1 MIQTA
6 DQKSTLNTQNFY
18 KYLPTLSSFTDIIE
32 PSNYFTVPDDWNL
45 IITDVVNSTDAI
57 RNGHY
62 KDVNIAGCIT
72 AMAVS
77 NLMKD
82 MDYPFLFG
90 GDGMTLLLPD
100 NVLSGV
106 KDILFSVRE
115 LVKSSFGLK
124 LRAGIVNVGE
134 LKRTGKELK
143 LCKLKISDFY
153 NQAILTGNAL
163 DVAESLVKNDD
174 STNPYII
181 PLTHKTKIKP
191 DFTGFT
197 CRWQDIPSHRGETV
211 SFIVKMN
218 SSSAASDQALL
229 KVVLDQVGFL
239 LGNDVEIHPLKE
251 EKIKV
256 DLSGKYPSKEA
267 TVHSGSGKG
276 IFYFLR
282 RLKIKIE
289 GIAVNFAIN
298 SQWKFGPKVNGA
310 ELRELRKSQV
320 IASDFRK
327 YDGTLKMVVACD
339 SGSRESF
346 LKFLDELYRQGKLF
360 YGYHVSDRALMT
372 CALHEGSVREV
383 HFVDSAD
390 GGYALAATQLK
401 EQIKASRG

>member
-1 MIQTA
+1 MIQTV
-6 DQKSTLNTQNFY
+6 DRRPTLNTQNFY
-18 KYLPTLSSFTDIIE
+18 KYLPALSSFTEIIE
-32 PSNYFTVPDDWNL
+32 PSNYFTVPDDWNI

-57 RNGHY
+57 QNGNY
-62 KDVNIAGCIT
+62 KDVNIAGGIT

-77 NLMKD
+77 NLMGD

-100 NVLSGV
+100 SVLSGV
-106 KDILFSVRE
+106 KDILFSIRE
-115 LVKSSFGLK
+115 SVKNNFGLK

-134 LKRTGKELK
+134 LKRSGKELK
-143 LCKLKISDFY
+143 LCKLKISEFY
-153 NQAILTGNAL
+153 NQAILTGSAL
-163 DVAESLVKNDD
+163 DMAESLIKNAD
-174 STNPYII
+174 TVNPYII
-181 PLTHKTKIKP
+181 PLAHKPKIEP

-218 SSSAASDQALL
+218 SSSVASDQELL
-229 KVVLDQVGFL
+229 KIVLDQVSVL
-239 LGNDVEIHPLKE
+239 LGNDAEIHPLKE

-256 DLSGKYPSKEA
+256 DLSGKYFRKEA
-267 TVHSGSGKG
+267 TVHSGNRNG
-276 IFYFLR
+276 IFHFLKM
-282 RLKIKIE
+282 LKIKIE
-289 GIAVNFAIN
+289 GITVNLAIN
-298 SQWKFGPKVNGA
+298 TQWKFGPKVNGM

-327 YDGTLKMVVACD
+327 YDGTLKMVIACD
-339 SGSRESF
+339 SDSRELF
-346 LKFLDELYRQGKLF
+346 LKFLDDLYQQGKLF

-390 GGYALAATQLK
+390 GGYALAAIRLK
-401 EQIKASRG
+401 EQIKTSRN

>member
-1 MIQTA
+1 MIETA
-6 DQKSTLNTQNFY
+6 DKKQTLNTHNFY
-18 KYLPTLSSFTDIIE
+18 KYLPALSSFQEIIE

-45 IITDVVNSTDAI
+45 VITDVVNSTDAI
-57 RNGHY
+57 RNGNY
-62 KDVNIAGCIT
+62 KDVNIAGGVT

-77 NLMKD
+77 NLMGD

-100 NVLSGV
+100 SVLPGV
-106 KDILFSVRE
+106 KDILFSIRE
-115 LVKSSFGLK
+115 LVKNNFGLK

-134 LKRTGKELK
+134 LKRNGKELK

-163 DVAESLVKNDD
+163 DAAECFVKNDD

-181 PLTHKTKIKP
+181 PLGHKTKIKP

-211 SFIVKMN
+211 SFIIKTN
-218 SSSAASDQALL
+218 SPTVAGDQELL
-229 KVVLDQVGFL
+229 KIILDKVNVL
-239 LGNDVEIHPLKE
+239 LGNDSEIHPLKE
-251 EKIKV
+251 EDIKV
-256 DLSGKYPSKEA
+256 DFSGKYFDKEA
-267 TVHSGSGKG
+267 TVHAGNRKG
-276 IFYFLR
+276 FLHFLR
-282 RLKIKIE
+282 MLKIKIE
-289 GIAVNFAIN
+289 GFAVNLAIN
-298 SQWKFGPKVNGA
+298 TQWKFGPKVNGM

-339 SGSRESF
+339 SNSRELF
-346 LKFLDELYRQGKLF
+346 LKFLEDLHREGKLF

-390 GGYALAATQLK
+390 GGYALAAVQLK
-401 EQIKASRG
+401 EQIKNSRS

>member
-1 MIQTA
+1 MIQTV
-6 DQKSTLNTQNFY
+6 DRKPTLNTQNFY
-18 KYLPTLSSFTDIIE
+18 KYLPALSSFTEIIE
-32 PSNYFTVPDDWNL
+32 PSNYFTVPDDWNI

-57 RNGHY
+57 QNGNY
-62 KDVNIAGCIT
+62 KDVNIAGGIT

-77 NLMKD
+77 NLMGD

-100 NVLSGV
+100 SVLSGV
-106 KDILFSVRE
+106 KDILFSIRE
-115 LVKSSFGLK
+115 SVKNNFGLK

-134 LKRTGKELK
+134 LKRSGKELK
-143 LCKLKISDFY
+143 LCKLKISEFY
-153 NQAILTGNAL
+153 NQAILTGSAL
-163 DVAESLVKNDD
+163 DMAESLIKNAD
-174 STNPYII
+174 TVNPYII
-181 PLTHKTKIKP
+181 PLAHKPKIEP

-218 SSSAASDQALL
+218 SSSVASDQELL
-229 KVVLDQVGFL
+229 KIVLDQVSVL
-239 LGNDVEIHPLKE
+239 LGNDSEIHPLKE

-256 DLSGKYPSKEA
+256 DLSGKYFRKEA
-267 TVHSGSGKG
+267 TVHSGNRNG
-276 IFYFLR
+276 IFHFLKM
-282 RLKIKIE
+282 LKIKIE
-289 GIAVNFAIN
+289 GITVNLAIN
-298 SQWKFGPKVNGA
+298 TQWKFGPKVNGT

-327 YDGTLKMVVACD
+327 YDGTLKMVIACD
-339 SGSRESF
+339 SDSRELF
-346 LKFLDELYRQGKLF
+346 LKFLDDLYQQGKLF

-390 GGYALAATQLK
+390 GGYALAAIRLK
-401 EQIKASRG
+401 EQIKASRN

>member
-1 MIQTA
+1 MIQTV
-6 DQKSTLNTQNFY
+6 DRKPTLNTQNFY
-18 KYLPTLSSFTDIIE
+18 KYLPALSSFTEIIE
-32 PSNYFTVPDDWNL
+32 PSNYFTVPDDWNI

-57 RNGHY
+57 QNGNY
-62 KDVNIAGCIT
+62 KDVNIAGGIT

-77 NLMKD
+77 NLMGD

-100 NVLSGV
+100 SVLSGV
-106 KDILFSVRE
+106 KDILFSIRE
-115 LVKSSFGLK
+115 SVKNNFGLK

-134 LKRTGKELK
+134 LKRSGKELK
-143 LCKLKISDFY
+143 LCKLKISEFY
-153 NQAILTGNAL
+153 NQAILTGSAL
-163 DVAESLVKNDD
+163 DMAESLIKNAD
-174 STNPYII
+174 TVNPYII
-181 PLTHKTKIKP
+181 PLAHKPKIEP

-218 SSSAASDQALL
+218 FSSVASDQELL
-229 KVVLDQVGFL
+229 KIVLDQVSVL
-239 LGNDVEIHPLKE
+239 LGNDSEIHPLKE

-256 DLSGKYPSKEA
+256 DLSGKYFRKEA
-267 TVHSGSGKG
+267 TVHSGNRNG
-276 IFYFLR
+276 IFHFLKM
-282 RLKIKIE
+282 LKIKIE
-289 GIAVNFAIN
+289 GITVNLAIN
-298 SQWKFGPKVNGA
+298 TQWKFGPKVNGM

-327 YDGTLKMVVACD
+327 YDGTLKMVIACD
-339 SGSRESF
+339 SDSRELF
-346 LKFLDELYRQGKLF
+346 LKFLDDLYQQGKLF

-390 GGYALAATQLK
+390 GGYALAAIRLK
-401 EQIKASRG
+401 EQIKASRN

>member
-1 MIQTA
+1 MIQTI
-6 DQKSTLNTQNFY
+6 DRKLTLNTQNFY
-18 KYLPTLSSFTDIIE
+18 KYLPALSSFTEIIE
-32 PSNYFTVPDDWNL
+32 PSNYFTVPDDWN
-45 IITDVVNSTDAI
+45 IVITDVVNSTDAI

-62 KDVNIAGCIT
+62 KDVNIAGGIT

-77 NLMKD
+77 NIMGD

-100 NVLSGV
+100 SLLSAV
-106 KDILFSVRE
+106 KDILFSIRE
-115 LVKSSFGLK
+115 SVKSNFGLK
-124 LRAGIVNVGE
+124 LRVGIVNVGE
-134 LKRTGKELK
+134 LKKSGKELK
-143 LCKLKISDFY
+143 LCKLKISEFY

-163 DVAESLVKNDD
+163 DMAENLIKNNDL
-174 STNPYII
+174 TNPYII
-181 PLTHKTKIKP
+181 PLTHKPKIKP

-211 SFIVKMN
+211 SFIIKMN
-218 SSSAASDQALL
+218 SSSVASDQELL
-229 KVVLDQVGFL
+229 KIVLDQVGVL

-256 DLSGKYPSKEA
+256 DLSGKYFRKEA
-267 TVHSGSGKG
+267 AVHSGSRKG
-276 IFYFLR
+276 IFHFLKM
-282 RLKIKIE
+282 LKIKIE
-289 GIAVNFAIN
+289 GITLNLAIN
-298 SQWKFGPKVNGA
+298 TQWKFGPKVNGM

-320 IASDFRK
+320 LASDFRK

-339 SGSRESF
+339 SDSRESF
-346 LKFLDELYRQGKLF
+346 LKFLEDLYKQGKLF

-390 GGYALAATQLK
+390 GGYALAAIQLK
-401 EQIKASRG
+401 EQIKASKN

>member
-1 MIQTA
+1 MIQA
-6 DQKSTLNTQNFY
+6 IDQKTTLNTQNFY
-18 KYLPTLSSFTDIIE
+18 KYLPSLSSFTDIIE

-57 RNGHY
+57 RSGHY

-77 NLMKD
+77 NLMGD

-100 NVLSGV
+100 SVLPGV
-106 KDILFSVRE
+106 RDILFSIRE
-115 LVKSSFGLK
+115 LVNSNFGLK

-134 LKRTGKELK
+134 LKKTGKELK

-163 DVAESLVKNDD
+163 DVAESFIKNDD
-174 STNPYII
+174 SSNPYII
-181 PLTHKTKIKP
+181 PLTHKIKIKP

-218 SSSAASDQALL
+218 SPSTSSDQELL
-229 KVVLDQVGFL
+229 KIVLDQVSLL

-267 TVHSGSGKG
+267 TVHSGSRTG

-282 RLKIKIE
+282 RIKIKIE
-289 GIAVNFAIN
+289 GLAVNLAIKT
-298 SQWKFGPKVNGA
+298 QWRFGPKINGK

-327 YDGTLKMVVACD
+327 YDGTLKMVIACD
-339 SGSRESF
+339 SDSRESF
-346 LKFLDELYRQGKLF
+346 LKFLDDLYRQGKLF

-372 CALHEGSVREV
+372 CALHEGSIREV

-390 GGYALAATQLK
+390 GGYALAAAQLK

>member
-1 MIQTA
+1 MIQTS
-6 DQKSTLNTQNFY
+6 DKKTSLSTQNFY
-18 KYLPTLSSFTDIIE
+18 KYLPALSSFTDIIE

-57 RNGHY
+57 KNGNY
-62 KDVNIAGCIT
+62 KDVNIAGGVT

-77 NLMKD
+77 NLMGD

-100 NVLSGV
+100 SVLPGV
-106 KDILFSVRE
+106 KDILFSIRE
-115 LVKSSFGLK
+115 LVKKNFGLK
-124 LRAGIVNVGE
+124 LRAGIVNVGD

-163 DVAESLVKNDD
+163 DAAENFVKNDD

-181 PLTHKTKIKP
+181 PLTHKTTVKP

-211 SFIVKMN
+211 SFIIKMN
-218 SSSAASDQALL
+218 SPSVASDQELL
-229 KVVLDQVGFL
+229 KVILDQVEIL
-239 LGNDVEIHPLKE
+239 LGNDTEIHPLKE
-251 EKIKV
+251 EGIKV
-256 DLSGKYPSKEA
+256 DLSGKYFDKEA
-267 TVHSGSGKG
+267 TVHTGSRKG
-276 IFYFLR
+276 ILHFFR
-282 RLKIKIE
+282 MLKIKIE
-289 GIAVNFAIN
+289 GFAVNLAVN
-298 SQWKFGPKVNGA
+298 TQWKFGPKVNGM

-339 SGSRESF
+339 SDSRESF
-346 LKFLDELYRQGKLF
+346 LKFLDELYKQGKLF

-390 GGYALAATQLK
+390 GGYALAAVGLK
-401 EQIKASRG
+401 EQIKASRS

>member
-77 NLMKD
+77 NLMRD

-134 LKRTGKELK
+134 LKRIGKELK

-218 SSSAASDQALL
+218 SPSAASDQALL
-229 KVVLDQVGFL
+229 KVVLDQIGVL

-256 DLSGKYPSKEA
+256 DLSGKYPRKEA
-267 TVHSGSGKG
+267 TIHSGSGKG
-276 IFYFLR
+276 FFFFLR

-339 SGSRESF
+339 SDSRESF
-346 LKFLDELYRQGKLF
+346 LKFLDDLYRQGKLF

-390 GGYALAATQLK
+390 GGYALAAVQLK

>member
-1 MIQTA
+1 MIQTV
-6 DQKSTLNTQNFY
+6 DRKPTLNTQNFY
-18 KYLPTLSSFTDIIE
+18 KYLPALSSFTEIIE
-32 PSNYFTVPDDWNL
+32 PSNYFTVPDDWNI

-57 RNGHY
+57 QNGNY
-62 KDVNIAGCIT
+62 KDVNIAGGIT

-77 NLMKD
+77 NLMGD

-100 NVLSGV
+100 SVLSGV
-106 KDILFSVRE
+106 KDILFSIRE
-115 LVKSSFGLK
+115 SVKNNFGLK

-134 LKRTGKELK
+134 LKRSGKELK
-143 LCKLKISDFY
+143 LCKLKISEFY
-153 NQAILTGNAL
+153 NQAILTGSAL
-163 DVAESLVKNDD
+163 DMAESLIKNAD
-174 STNPYII
+174 TVNPYII
-181 PLTHKTKIKP
+181 PLAHKPKIEP

-218 SSSAASDQALL
+218 SSSVASDQELL
-229 KVVLDQVGFL
+229 KIVLDQVSVL
-239 LGNDVEIHPLKE
+239 LGNDSEIHPLKE

-256 DLSGKYPSKEA
+256 DLSGKYFRKEA
-267 TVHSGSGKG
+267 TVHSGNRNG
-276 IFYFLR
+276 IFHFLKM
-282 RLKIKIE
+282 LKIKIE
-289 GIAVNFAIN
+289 GITVNLAIN
-298 SQWKFGPKVNGA
+298 TQWKFGPKVNGM

-327 YDGTLKMVVACD
+327 YDGTLKMVIACD
-339 SGSRESF
+339 SDSRELF
-346 LKFLDELYRQGKLF
+346 LKFLDDLYQQGKLF

-390 GGYALAATQLK
+390 GGYALAAIRLK
-401 EQIKASRG
+401 EQIKPSRN

>member
-1 MIQTA
+1 MLQTS
-6 DQKSTLNTQNFY
+6 DKKTSLNTHNFY
-18 KYLPTLSSFTDIIE
+18 KYLPALSSFTDIIE

-45 IITDVVNSTDAI
+45 VITDVVNSSDAI
-57 RNGHY
+57 RNGNY
-62 KDVNIAGCIT
+62 KDVNIAGGIT

-77 NLMKD
+77 NLMGD

-100 NVLSGV
+100 SVLPGV
-106 KDILFSVRE
+106 KDILFSIRE
-115 LVKSSFGLK
+115 LVKNNFGLK
-124 LRAGIVNVGE
+124 LRAGIVNVGD
-134 LKRTGKELK
+134 LKRIGKELK

-163 DVAESLVKNDD
+163 DAAETFVKNDD

-181 PLTHKTKIKP
+181 PLTHKTKVKP

-218 SSSAASDQALL
+218 SPSAAADQELL
-229 KVVLDQVGFL
+229 KIILDQIAIL
-239 LGNDVEIHPLKE
+239 LGNDAEIHPLKE
-251 EKIKV
+251 EGINV
-256 DLSGKYPSKEA
+256 DLSGKYFDKEA
-267 TVHSGSGKG
+267 TVHTGSRKG
-276 IFYFLR
+276 ILHFLR
-282 RLKIKIE
+282 MLKIKIE
-289 GIAVNFAIN
+289 GLAVNLAIN
-298 SQWKFGPKVNGA
+298 TQWKFGPKVNGM

-339 SGSRESF
+339 SDSRESF
-346 LKFLDELYRQGKLF
+346 LKFLDGLYKEGKLF

-390 GGYALAATQLK
+390 GGYALAAEGLK
-401 EQIKASRG
+401 EQIKASRS

>member
-1 MIQTA
+1 MIQTV
-6 DQKSTLNTQNFY
+6 DRKPILNTQNFY
-18 KYLPTLSSFTDIIE
+18 KYLPALSSFTEIIE
-32 PSNYFTVPDDWNL
+32 PSNYFTVPDDWNI

-57 RNGHY
+57 QNGNY
-62 KDVNIAGCIT
+62 KDVNIAGGIT

-77 NLMKD
+77 NLMGD

-100 NVLSGV
+100 SVLSGV
-106 KDILFSVRE
+106 KDILFSIRE
-115 LVKSSFGLK
+115 SVKNNFGLK

-134 LKRTGKELK
+134 LKRSGKELK
-143 LCKLKISDFY
+143 LCKLKISEFY
-153 NQAILTGNAL
+153 NQAILTGSAL
-163 DVAESLVKNDD
+163 DMAESLIKNAD
-174 STNPYII
+174 TVNPYII
-181 PLTHKTKIKP
+181 PLAHKPKIEP

-218 SSSAASDQALL
+218 SSSVASDQELL
-229 KVVLDQVGFL
+229 KIVLDQVSVL
-239 LGNDVEIHPLKE
+239 LGNDSEIHPLKE

-256 DLSGKYPSKEA
+256 DLSGKYFRKEA
-267 TVHSGSGKG
+267 TVHSGNRNG
-276 IFYFLR
+276 IFHFLKM
-282 RLKIKIE
+282 LKIKIE
-289 GIAVNFAIN
+289 GITVNLAIN
-298 SQWKFGPKVNGA
+298 TQWKFGPKVNGT

-327 YDGTLKMVVACD
+327 YDGTLKMVIACD
-339 SGSRESF
+339 SDSRELF
-346 LKFLDELYRQGKLF
+346 LKFLDDLYQQGKLF

-390 GGYALAATQLK
+390 GGYALAAIRLK
-401 EQIKASRG
+401 EQIKASRN

>member
-1 MIQTA
+1 MIQTV
-6 DQKSTLNTQNFY
+6 DRKPILNTQNFY
-18 KYLPTLSSFTDIIE
+18 KYLPALSSFTEIIE
-32 PSNYFTVPDDWNL
+32 PSNYFTVPDDWNI

-57 RNGHY
+57 QNGNY
-62 KDVNIAGCIT
+62 KDVNIAGGIT

-77 NLMKD
+77 NLMGD

-100 NVLSGV
+100 SVLSGV
-106 KDILFSVRE
+106 KDILFSIRE
-115 LVKSSFGLK
+115 SVKNNFGLK

-134 LKRTGKELK
+134 LKRSGKELK
-143 LCKLKISDFY
+143 LCKLKISEFY
-153 NQAILTGNAL
+153 NQAILTGSAL
-163 DVAESLVKNDD
+163 DMAESLIKNAD
-174 STNPYII
+174 TVNPYII
-181 PLTHKTKIKP
+181 PLAHKPKIEP

-218 SSSAASDQALL
+218 SSSVASDQELL
-229 KVVLDQVGFL
+229 KIVLDQVSVL
-239 LGNDVEIHPLKE
+239 LGNDSEIHPLKE

-256 DLSGKYPSKEA
+256 DLSGKYFRKEA
-267 TVHSGSGKG
+267 TVHSGNRNG
-276 IFYFLR
+276 IFHFLKM
-282 RLKIKIE
+282 LKIKIE
-289 GIAVNFAIN
+289 GITVNLAIN
-298 SQWKFGPKVNGA
+298 TQWKFGPKVNGM

-327 YDGTLKMVVACD
+327 YDGTLKMVIACD
-339 SGSRESF
+339 SDSRELF
-346 LKFLDELYRQGKLF
+346 LKFLDDLYQQGKLF

-390 GGYALAATQLK
+390 GGYALAAIRLK
-401 EQIKASRG
+401 EQIKASRN

>member
-1 MIQTA
+1 MIQTV
-6 DQKSTLNTQNFY
+6 DRKPILNTQNFY
-18 KYLPTLSSFTDIIE
+18 KYLPALSSFTEIIE
-32 PSNYFTVPDDWNL
+32 PSNYFTVPDDWNI

-57 RNGHY
+57 QNGNY
-62 KDVNIAGCIT
+62 KDVNIAGGIT

-77 NLMKD
+77 NLMGD

-100 NVLSGV
+100 SVLSGV
-106 KDILFSVRE
+106 KDILFSIRE
-115 LVKSSFGLK
+115 SVKNNFGLK

-134 LKRTGKELK
+134 LKRSGKELK
-143 LCKLKISDFY
+143 LCKLKISEFY
-153 NQAILTGNAL
+153 NQAILTGSAL
-163 DVAESLVKNDD
+163 DMAESLIKNADT
-174 STNPYII
+174 TNPYII
-181 PLTHKTKIKP
+181 PLAHKPKIEP

-218 SSSAASDQALL
+218 SSSVASDQELL
-229 KVVLDQVGFL
+229 KIVLDQVSVL
-239 LGNDVEIHPLKE
+239 LGNDSEIHPLKE

-256 DLSGKYPSKEA
+256 DLSGKYFRKEA
-267 TVHSGSGKG
+267 TVHSGNRNG
-276 IFYFLR
+276 IFHFLKM
-282 RLKIKIE
+282 LKIKIE
-289 GIAVNFAIN
+289 GITVNLAIN
-298 SQWKFGPKVNGA
+298 TQWKFGPKVNGM

-327 YDGTLKMVVACD
+327 YDGTLKMVIACD
-339 SGSRESF
+339 SDSRELF
-346 LKFLDELYRQGKLF
+346 LKFLDDLYQQGKLF

-390 GGYALAATQLK
+390 GGYALAAIRLK
-401 EQIKASRG
+401 EQIKTSRN